1 MTKYQKSRRPDSRP
15 GQAKIVKGSAFTKI
29 ALPPLPKTTFPDK
42 VLEEAQKIA
51 QNSLKNWSEEIH
63 QRKDFRDITTLTIDP
78 IRAKDFDDALSIRQ
92 LAHGR
97 FEIGVH
103 IADVSH
109 YVTDGGIIDK
119 EARKRATSVYFVDRV
134 IPMLPEILSNDLCS
148 LIPGV
153 ERLAFSAVFTLNQ
166 NAEIE
171 SEWFGRTVIKSDR
184 RFSYEEVDEILERG
198 RGDYF
203 IELRTLDALAK
214 KLDENR
220 KEAGALSFADRE
232 IEFVLGSDGQPEKI
246 YRLELTRS
254 HKLVE
259 DFMLLANRR
268 GGGVASKYNKN
279 RDGHFIYRIHDLPD
293 QDKLL
298 ELALFLKP
306 LGYDL
311 EVKDKKVT
319 TSAIK
324 KLLANAS
331 GSPEEAIIN
340 RATIQSMSRA
350 IYSLNNIGHYGLA
363 FAHYTHFTS
372 PIRRYPDLMVHRF
385 MATYLAGKQ
394 PTDKQLEA
402 CAEQVIHSSLMER
415 SAAEAERESRKLK
428 IAEYF
433 AQHVGEEFDGVI
445 AGVTE
450 FGLFVED
457 KATGGEGLVRVSE
470 LGDDYYEFLPRK
482 FALIGR
488 RHKKQYRLG
497 DSVRARI
504 KKVNPK
510 KGWVDLELI

>member
-1 MTKYQKSRRPDSRP
+1 MTKHSKFRRPDSRP
-15 GQAKIVKGSAFTKI
+15 GKTKTVKASAFAKIE
-29 ALPPLPKTTFPDK
+29 LPPIPKSTFPDK
-42 VLEEAQKIA
+42 VLQETEKVANDSA
-51 QNSLKNWSEEIH
+51 KNWAEEIR
-63 QRKDFRDITTLTIDP
+63 QRKDFRSVTTLTIDP

-97 FEIGVH
+97 YEIGVH

-109 YVTDGGIIDK
+109 YVTEGSAIDK

-148 LIPGV
+148 LMPGV
-153 ERLAFSAVFTLNQ
+153 ERLAFSTVFILNQ

-184 RFSYEEVDEILERG
+184 RFTYEEVDEILERG

-203 IELRTLDALAK
+203 VELRTLDALAK
-214 KLDENR
+214 KLDEN
-220 KEAGALSFADRE
+220 KQEAGALTFSDKE
-232 IEFVLGSDGQPEKI
+232 IEFVLDENGQPEKI

-268 GGGVASKYNKN
+268 VAEFASKYNKN
-279 RDGHFIYRIHDLPD
+279 RDGHFVYRIHDLPD
-293 QDKLL
+293 QDKLR

-311 EVKDKKVT
+311 AVKDKKVT
-319 TSAIK
+319 TSALK
-324 KLLANAS
+324 KLLKEAA

-350 IYSLNNIGHYGLA
+350 VYSLNNIGHYGLA

-372 PIRRYPDLMVHRF
+372 PIRRYPDLMVHRL
-385 MATYLAGKQ
+385 MATYLAGKK

-402 CAEQVIHSSLMER
+402 CAEQVIHASLMER

-433 AQHVGEEFDGVI
+433 AEHVGEEISGTI
-445 AGVTE
+445 SGVTE

-457 KATGGEGLVRVSE
+457 KATGGEGLIRISD
-470 LGDDYYEFLPRK
+470 LQDDYYEFLPRK
-482 FALIGR
+482 FSLIGR
-488 RHKKQYRLG
+488 KNKKQYRLG
-497 DSVRARI
+497 DAVRARI

-510 KGWVDLELI
+510 KGWVDLGLV